1 MKNIIFV
8 AAPAAGKGTQS
19 DLLVKKYGY
28 VHISTGDLL
37 REEVASGSEF
47 GAELKKIMDS
57 GSLVSDEVVTE
68 LLRKRL
74 ECDDVDN
81 GFILDGYP
89 RNVSQAE
96 TLDNLL
102 DSLGKKVDVCISLD
116 IDLDTIL
123 KRSLGRLS
131 CPSCNR
137 GYNKF
142 FDVIKPKVEGI
153 CDNCGTSLVSRSD
166 DNEETLKARYE
177 TYIMNTEPLL
187 NYYKD
192 KGILDVI
199 SCNGTPEETFKEIES
214 VIK

>member
-28 VHISTGDLL
+28 AHISTGDLL
-37 REEVASGSEF
+37 RNEVASGSEF
-47 GAELKKIMDS
+47 GAELKKIMES
-57 GSLVSDEVVTE
+57 GSLVSDETVTE
-68 LLRKRL
+68 LLKKRL
-74 ECDDVDN
+74 ECDDVNN

-96 TLDNLL
+96 ALDSLL
-102 DSLGKKVDVCISLD
+102 ESLGKKIDVCISLD
-116 IDLDTIL
+116 MDMDTAL
-123 KRSLGRLS
+123 KRALGRMS
-131 CPSCNR
+131 CPQCGT

-142 FDVIKPKVEGI
+142 FDAMKPKEEDV
-153 CDNCGTSLVSRSD
+153 CDNCGSTLTSRSD
-166 DNEETLKARYE
+166 DNEETFKTRFE
-177 TYIMNTEPLL
+177 TYIKSTEPLL
-187 NYYKD
+187 DYYKD

-199 SCNGTPEETFKEIES
+199 SCNGTPEETFNEIES